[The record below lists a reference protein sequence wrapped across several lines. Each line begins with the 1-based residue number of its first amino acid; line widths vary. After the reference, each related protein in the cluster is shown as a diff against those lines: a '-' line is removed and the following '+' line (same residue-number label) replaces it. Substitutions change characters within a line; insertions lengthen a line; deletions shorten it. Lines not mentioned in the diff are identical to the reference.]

1 MSHKAVLLR
10 LEQPSR
16 IVNLLVIFLKLNNN
30 K

>member
-1 MSHKAVLLR
+1 MSQKAVLLR

-16 IVNLLVIFLKLNNN
+16 NVNLLVIFLKLNNN

>member
-1 MSHKAVLLR
+1 MSQKAVLIR